1 MRSEDTPRHAIDARV
16 YNLSELVRLADER
29 PVLGLSPGVVDQI
42 ESGAA
47 FVARKCAED
56 RYIYGVNT
64 GFGSLCERRV
74 APDELEQLQ
83 FNHVVS
89 HACGVGEA
97 VSERL
102 SRLVMLVKLL
112 TLRTGHTGIGL
123 STVERL
129 ITMWNR
135 SIIPAIP
142 KRGTVGASGDLAPLA
157 HLALP
162 LLGLGEVW
170 YDGRL
175 VEAAGVLER
184 EGLAPLRL
192 GPKEGLAL
200 TNGVQYIG
208 AIAAL
213 CTVELERWVAASE
226 VIAALSL
233 QAFSASETFYQPLYQ
248 GTSLHPERSL
258 VARNLCRLLVGSNH
272 SELPTA
278 NRSKQD
284 PYSFRCIPQVHAAIR
299 QTVGFALRTIEQE
312 VNSVSD
318 NPLFFP
324 DEDQILFG
332 GALHGESSAMTMDF
346 LAIATCELASISER
360 RTYQL
365 LSGRRGLPD
374 FLVADAGLNS
384 GLMVPQYTSAALVNE
399 CKVLATPASVDTIP
413 TCQLQEDHVSM
424 GGTSGY
430 KLQQSLENC
439 RTVLAIE
446 LLTAAQAAELTEGLV
461 LSPPTREVLAAFRQ
475 RVPFLREDRVLA
487 PDIASAV
494 KFLEEESGQWVARFG
509 LES

>member
-1 MRSEDTPRHAIDARV
+1 VPDLQLLGLRPYSLA
-16 YNLSELVRLADER
+16 ELVSIADH
-29 PVLGLSPGVVDQI
+29 PPNLGLSEEVVSRI
-42 ESGAA
+42 RRGAE
-47 FVARKCAED
+47 FVRRKCAED
-56 RYIYGVNT
+56 DYIYGVNT

-74 APDELEQLQ
+74 HADELELLQ
-83 FNHVVS
+83 YNHVVS
-89 HACGVGEA
+89 HACGVGEI
-97 VSERL
+97 VPERL

-123 STVERL
+123 GPVLQL
-129 ITMWNR
+129 IELWNR

-162 LLGLGEVW
+162 LLGLGEVH
-170 YDGRL
+170 YQGKVVPTSRAF
-175 VEAAGVLER
+175 EAED
-184 EGLAPLRL
+184 LAPIRL

-213 CTVELERWVAASE
+213 CTVELHRNVVAAE
-226 VIAALSL
+226 VVAALSL

-248 GTSLHPERSL
+248 QTSYHPQRSL
-258 VARNLCRLLVGSNH
+258 VARNLLRLTRGSNH
-272 SELPTA
+272 HQLPTA

-284 PYSFRCIPQVHAAIR
+284 PYSFRCIPQVHAAVR
-299 QTVGFALRTIEQE
+299 QALGFALRTIEDE

-324 DEDQILFG
+324 EEDRILFG

-374 FLVADAGLNS
+374 FLVESAGLNS
-384 GLMVPQYTSAALVNE
+384 GLMVAQYTSAALVNE
-399 CKVLATPASVDTIP
+399 CKVMAAPASVDTIP

-430 KLQQSLENC
+430 KLERSLDNC
-439 RTVLAIE
+439 ATVLAIE
-446 LLTAAQAAELTEGLV
+446 LLTAAQAAEMVEGLV
-461 LSPPTREVLAAFRQ
+461 LSEPAREVLQAFRQ
-475 RVPFLREDRVLA
+475 RVDRLERDRILA
-487 PDIASAV
+487 PDIAAARA
-494 KFLEEESGQWVARFG
+494 FLQEQAPSWAERFG
-509 LES
+509 LEDQ